1 MFVAK
6 CSSSQ
11 DLELFLEDERRA
23 QEEVLKWNALK
34 LDELE
39 NLLITN
45 QKPLP
50 LKETYDNN
58 MKLNLL
64 NVINNDRIAN
74 QVIEKEEDTKFERN
88 SNDSW

>member
-1 MFVAK
+1 MFAAK

-74 QVIEKEEDTKFERN
+74 HVIEKEEDTKFEIN

>member
-1 MFVAK
+1 MFAAK